1 MKGKMSGYGFLFLF
15 TFLTNLRPSV
25 QQHRPTYVGYVC
37 QPEKTYLKNSTY
49 SSNLETLLS
58 SLSSSYNQSFS
69 YGFQRLKEGQNPDMV
84 FGLFLCRAYVSFEI
98 CRDCISFAVKDTL
111 NHCPNE
117 KEALIYYDECM
128 LLYTDRNI
136 LLDPVTKI
144 GELMVV
150 NQQNATANN
159 PVRFSKVVLSLMNEA
174 ADEATASPRKF
185 AFKKENYAP
194 SQTVYVLV
202 QCMPDLTTVM
212 CSSCLKQT
220 IKNLPRDKIGA
231 RLLSPSCIL
240 RYDIY
245 PFYNETYQEV
255 ASNDMHGKEENSM
268 QVIII
273 AIVVPLGVYVLL
285 FIVISSFYVTTR
297 LKNTYETATADDG
310 GDDITTAGSF
320 QFDFKAVSGDDI
332 TTAGSFQFDFK
343 AIEAATN
350 NFSERNKLGQGGFGE
365 VYKGTFPNRLQVAVK
380 RLSKTSVQGEKE
392 FKNEVIVVAKLQHRN
407 LVKLL
412 GFCFE
417 KEEKILIYDGYMS
430 PEYAMYGQF
439 SMKSDVYSFGILV
452 LEIISG
458 KKNSSLY
465 KMDDHAGNL
474 VTYTWRLWRNGSP
487 LEVVDPSFQ
496 ENCQENET
504 RRCIHIALLC
514 VQEEVEDR
522 PTMSEIIQMLTT
534 SSIALP
540 VPQPPGFFLRM
551 KHEEIRE
558 AGPTMDSS
566 ALCSVDDASITL
578 SAQLQDPTYAGHI
591 CSNKISKNDVY
602 LSNLKS
608 LLTSFSNSHASLFSE
623 GFNFLAKGQDN
634 GTVFG
639 IFLCRGDLSPEV
651 CRECVLFASSNTQS
665 RCLRGKELLIQY
677 DECML
682 GYSDR
687 NIFMDGV
694 RTWSTPTI
702 ITWNN
707 QSVPDI
713 YRPDRF
719 KDAMFSLMNKSSVE
733 AADSK
738 EKRFA
743 VNKSRFTL
751 SQTLYAFVQCIPDL
765 SPEGCLNCLQQS
777 MMEFNFSRVG
787 GRVVFP
793 SCNSRYEIY
802 PFYNEPLVTTPSPSL
817 PVTATPS
824 PPGKVKNSLV
834 IILATCVPVS
844 VFVLFLVA
852 VSSYQ
857 GTLPNGSQVAVKRL
871 SKTSGQGE
879 KEFKNEVV
887 LVAKLQHRNL
897 VKLLGY
903 CFEREEKILVYE
915 FVPNKSLDYFLGYM
929 SPEYAM
935 YGQFS
940 MKSDVYSFG
949 VLVLE
954 IISWRKNSSLHEM
967 DGSLG
972 NLVTYTWRVW
982 NNGSPLE
989 LVDSSFRESYQSNEI
1004 IRCIHI
1010 ALLCV
1015 QEDTEDRP
1023 TMSAI
1028 VQMLTTSSIALPVPR
1043 PPGFFF
1049 RRNKEQACSSVD
1061 KSSLCSINQ
1070 ASITSL
1076 APR

>member
-1 MKGKMSGYGFLFLF
+1 MSGYGFLFLF

-320 QFDFKAVSGDDI
+320 QFDFKA
-332 TTAGSFQFDFK
+332 
-343 AIEAATN
+343 IEAATN

-417 KEEKILIYDGYMS
+417 KEEKILIYEYVPNKSLDYFLFDSTMKRQLDWTRRHNIIRGIARGVLYLHQDSRLTIIHRDLKASNVLLDASLNPKIADFGMARIFGIDQTEASTRRVVGTYGYMS

-566 ALCSVDDASITL
+566 ALCSVDDASITR
-578 SAQLQDPTYAGHI
+578 
-591 CSNKISKNDVY
+591 
-602 LSNLKS
+602 
-608 LLTSFSNSHASLFSE
+608 LT
-623 GFNFLAKGQDN
+623 
-634 GTVFG
+634 
-639 IFLCRGDLSPEV
+639 
-651 CRECVLFASSNTQS
+651 
-665 RCLRGKELLIQY
+665 
-677 DECML
+677 
-682 GYSDR
+682 
-687 NIFMDGV
+687 
-694 RTWSTPTI
+694 
-702 ITWNN
+702 
-707 QSVPDI
+707 
-713 YRPDRF
+713 
-719 KDAMFSLMNKSSVE
+719 
-733 AADSK
+733 
-738 EKRFA
+738 
-743 VNKSRFTL
+743 
-751 SQTLYAFVQCIPDL
+751 
-765 SPEGCLNCLQQS
+765 
-777 MMEFNFSRVG
+777 
-787 GRVVFP
+787 
-793 SCNSRYEIY
+793 
-802 PFYNEPLVTTPSPSL
+802 
-817 PVTATPS
+817 
-824 PPGKVKNSLV
+824 
-834 IILATCVPVS
+834 
-844 VFVLFLVA
+844 
-852 VSSYQ
+852 
-857 GTLPNGSQVAVKRL
+857 
-871 SKTSGQGE
+871 
-879 KEFKNEVV
+879 
-887 LVAKLQHRNL
+887 
-897 VKLLGY
+897 
-903 CFEREEKILVYE
+903 
-915 FVPNKSLDYFLGYM
+915 
-929 SPEYAM
+929 
-935 YGQFS
+935 
-940 MKSDVYSFG
+940 
-949 VLVLE
+949 
-954 IISWRKNSSLHEM
+954 
-967 DGSLG
+967 
-972 NLVTYTWRVW
+972 
-982 NNGSPLE
+982 
-989 LVDSSFRESYQSNEI
+989 
-1004 IRCIHI
+1004 
-1010 ALLCV
+1010 
-1015 QEDTEDRP
+1015 
-1023 TMSAI
+1023 
-1028 VQMLTTSSIALPVPR
+1028 PR
-1043 PPGFFF
+1043 
-1049 RRNKEQACSSVD
+1049 
-1061 KSSLCSINQ
+1061 
-1070 ASITSL
+1070 
-1076 APR
+1076 

>member
-1 MKGKMSGYGFLFLF
+1 MLLKHFNFAGGDDITTAGSFQFDFKAVEAATDNFTERNKLGQGGFGEVYKGTFPNRLQVAVKRLSKTSVQGEKEFKNEVIVVAKLQHRNLVKLLGFCFEREEKILIYEYVPNKSLDYFLFDSTMKRQLDW
-15 TFLTNLRPSV
+15 TRRHNIIRGIARGVLYLHQDSRLTII
-25 QQHRPTYVGYVC
+25 HRD
-37 QPEKTYLKNSTY
+37 LKAS
-49 SSNLETLLS
+49 
-58 SLSSSYNQSFS
+58 
-69 YGFQRLKEGQNPDMV
+69 
-84 FGLFLCRAYVSFEI
+84 
-98 CRDCISFAVKDTL
+98 
-111 NHCPNE
+111 
-117 KEALIYYDECM
+117 
-128 LLYTDRNI
+128 NI
-136 LLDPVTKI
+136 LLDASLNPKIADFGMARIFGIDQTEASTRRVVGTYGYMSPEYAMYGQFSMKSDVYSFGILVLEIISGKKNSSLYKTDDHAGNLVT
-144 GELMVV
+144 
-150 NQQNATANN
+150 
-159 PVRFSKVVLSLMNEA
+159 
-174 ADEATASPRKF
+174 
-185 AFKKENYAP
+185 
-194 SQTVYVLV
+194 YV
-202 QCMPDLTTVM
+202 
-212 CSSCLKQT
+212 
-220 IKNLPRDKIGA
+220 I
-231 RLLSPSCIL
+231 
-240 RYDIY
+240 
-245 PFYNETYQEV
+245 
-255 ASNDMHGKEENSM
+255 
-268 QVIII
+268 
-273 AIVVPLGVYVLL
+273 
-285 FIVISSFYVTTR
+285 ISSFYVTTR

-320 QFDFKAVSGDDI
+320 QFDFKAV
-332 TTAGSFQFDFK
+332 
-343 AIEAATN
+343 EAATN

-417 KEEKILIYDGYMS
+417 KEEKILIYEYVPNKSLDYFLFDSTMKRQLDWTRRHNIIRGIARGVLYLHQDSRLTIIHRDLKASNVLLDASLNPKIADFGMARIFGIDQTEASTRRVVGTYGYMS

-551 KHEEIRE
+551 KHEEVRE

-566 ALCSVDDASITL
+566 ALE
-578 SAQLQDPTYAGHI
+578 AG
-591 CSNKISKNDVY
+591 S
-602 LSNLKS
+602 
-608 LLTSFSNSHASLFSE
+608 
-623 GFNFLAKGQDN
+623 FNF
-634 GTVFG
+634 FH
-639 IFLCRGDLSPEV
+639 IFTEGD
-651 CRECVLFASSNTQS
+651 
-665 RCLRGKELLIQY
+665 
-677 DECML
+677 D
-682 GYSDR
+682 
-687 NIFMDGV
+687 
-694 RTWSTPTI
+694 
-702 ITWNN
+702 ITTAGSL
-707 QSVPDI
+707 QFD
-713 YRPDRF
+713 F
-719 KDAMFSLMNKSSVE
+719 KVIE
-733 AADSK
+733 AATDKFSIC
-738 EKRFA
+738 
-743 VNKSRFTL
+743 NKL
-751 SQTLYAFVQCIPDL
+751 GQ
-765 SPEGCLNCLQQS
+765 
-777 MMEFNFSRVG
+777 G
-787 GRVVFP
+787 GF
-793 SCNSRYEIY
+793 
-802 PFYNEPLVTTPSPSL
+802 
-817 PVTATPS
+817 
-824 PPGKVKNSLV
+824 GKVYK
-834 IILATCVPVS
+834 
-844 VFVLFLVA
+844 
-852 VSSYQ
+852 
-857 GTLPNGSQVAVKRL
+857 GTIPNGSQVAVKRL

-915 FVPNKSLDYFLGYM
+915 FVPNKSLGYFLFDSRMQSQLDWNRRYKIIGGIARGILYLHQDSRLTIIHRDLKAGNILLDADMSPKVADFGMARIFEMDQTEANTRRVVGTYGYM

-940 MKSDVYSFG
+940 MKSDVHSFG

-1049 RRNKEQACSSVD
+1049 RSKKEQACSSVD

-1076 APR
+1076 ACKF

>member
-1 MKGKMSGYGFLFLF
+1 MSGYGFLFLF

-159 PVRFSKVVLSLMNEA
+159 TVRFSK
-174 ADEATASPRKF
+174 
-185 AFKKENYAP
+185 
-194 SQTVYVLV
+194 
-202 QCMPDLTTVM
+202 CMPDLTTVM

-220 IKNLPRDKIGA
+220 IKNLPR
-231 RLLSPSCIL
+231 
-240 RYDIY
+240 
-245 PFYNETYQEV
+245 
-255 ASNDMHGKEENSM
+255 KEENSM

-320 QFDFKAVSGDDI
+320 QFDFKAV
-332 TTAGSFQFDFK
+332 
-343 AIEAATN
+343 EAATN
-350 NFSERNKLGQGGFGE
+350 NFSQRNKLGQGGFGE

-417 KEEKILIYDGYMS
+417 KEEKILIYEYVPNKSLDYFLFDSTMKRQLDWTRRHNIIRGIARGVLYLHQDSRLTIIHRDLKASNVLLDASLNPKIADFGMARIFGIDQTEASTRRVVGTYGYMS

-551 KHEEIRE
+551 KHEEVRE

-566 ALCSVDDASITL
+566 ALCSVDDASITR
-578 SAQLQDPTYAGHI
+578 
-591 CSNKISKNDVY
+591 
-602 LSNLKS
+602 
-608 LLTSFSNSHASLFSE
+608 LT
-623 GFNFLAKGQDN
+623 
-634 GTVFG
+634 
-639 IFLCRGDLSPEV
+639 
-651 CRECVLFASSNTQS
+651 
-665 RCLRGKELLIQY
+665 
-677 DECML
+677 
-682 GYSDR
+682 
-687 NIFMDGV
+687 
-694 RTWSTPTI
+694 
-702 ITWNN
+702 
-707 QSVPDI
+707 
-713 YRPDRF
+713 
-719 KDAMFSLMNKSSVE
+719 
-733 AADSK
+733 
-738 EKRFA
+738 
-743 VNKSRFTL
+743 
-751 SQTLYAFVQCIPDL
+751 
-765 SPEGCLNCLQQS
+765 
-777 MMEFNFSRVG
+777 
-787 GRVVFP
+787 
-793 SCNSRYEIY
+793 
-802 PFYNEPLVTTPSPSL
+802 
-817 PVTATPS
+817 
-824 PPGKVKNSLV
+824 
-834 IILATCVPVS
+834 
-844 VFVLFLVA
+844 
-852 VSSYQ
+852 
-857 GTLPNGSQVAVKRL
+857 
-871 SKTSGQGE
+871 
-879 KEFKNEVV
+879 
-887 LVAKLQHRNL
+887 
-897 VKLLGY
+897 
-903 CFEREEKILVYE
+903 
-915 FVPNKSLDYFLGYM
+915 
-929 SPEYAM
+929 
-935 YGQFS
+935 
-940 MKSDVYSFG
+940 
-949 VLVLE
+949 
-954 IISWRKNSSLHEM
+954 
-967 DGSLG
+967 
-972 NLVTYTWRVW
+972 
-982 NNGSPLE
+982 
-989 LVDSSFRESYQSNEI
+989 
-1004 IRCIHI
+1004 
-1010 ALLCV
+1010 
-1015 QEDTEDRP
+1015 
-1023 TMSAI
+1023 
-1028 VQMLTTSSIALPVPR
+1028 PR
-1043 PPGFFF
+1043 
-1049 RRNKEQACSSVD
+1049 
-1061 KSSLCSINQ
+1061 
-1070 ASITSL
+1070 
-1076 APR
+1076 